1 MTENDIRY
9 AIREAVAKAGT
20 QGALARKTGVPQST
34 ISDYLNG
41 RYAIGNMNLSTLFKL
56 FPELSVDFFGD
67 IESEPRSLMEKQL
80 LKLFSGRT
88 FRSSV
93 RRARGDHDDRGGVR
107 KIFARKEMLNS
118 P

>member
-80 LKLFSGRT
+80 LKLFANLSAEEQLEAITMIART
-88 FRSSV
+88 
-93 RRARGDHDDRGGVR
+93 RRVTRLVVMVTPG
-107 KIFARKEMLNS
+107 

>member
-41 RYAIGNMNLSTLFKL
+41 RYAIGNMNVSTLCKL
-56 FPELSVDFFGD
+56 FPDFSADFFGD
-67 IESEPRSLMEKQL
+67 SEPETRSLTQRQM
-80 LKLFSGRT
+80 LKLFSALTMEEQLEAITMIAAAFGK
-88 FRSSV
+88 SS
-93 RRARGDHDDRGGVR
+93 RE
-107 KIFARKEMLNS
+107 KKC
-118 P
+118 

>member
-56 FPELSVDFFGD
+56 FPDLSADFFGD
-67 IESEPRSLMEKQL
+67 SEPETRSLTQRQM
-80 LKLFSGRT
+80 LKLFSALTMEEQLEAITMIAAAFGK
-88 FRSSV
+88 SS
-93 RRARGDHDDRGGVR
+93 RE
-107 KIFARKEMLNS
+107 KKC
-118 P
+118 

>member
-41 RYAIGNMNLSTLFKL
+41 RYAIGNMNLSTLCKL
-56 FPELSVDFFGD
+56 FPDLSVDFFGD
-67 IESEPRSLMEKQL
+67 VEPETRSLTQKQM
-80 LKLFSGRT
+80 LKLFSALT
-88 FRSSV
+88 M
-93 RRARGDHDDRGGVR
+93 
-107 KIFARKEMLNS
+107 EEQL
-118 P
+118 

>member
-41 RYAIGNMNLSTLFKL
+41 NMNLSTLFKL

-80 LKLFSGRT
+80 LKLFANLSAEEQLEAITMIAAAFGK
-88 FRSSV
+88 SS
-93 RRARGDHDDRGGVR
+93 RE
-107 KIFARKEMLNS
+107 KKC
-118 P
+118 

>member
-41 RYAIGNMNLSTLFKL
+41 RYAIGNMNVST
-56 FPELSVDFFGD
+56 
-67 IESEPRSLMEKQL
+67 I
-80 LKLFSGRT
+80 
-88 FRSSV
+88 
-93 RRARGDHDDRGGVR
+93 
-107 KIFARKEMLNS
+107 
-118 P
+118 

>member
-80 LKLFSGRT
+80 LKAEEQLEAITMIAAAFGK
-88 FRSSV
+88 SS
-93 RRARGDHDDRGGVR
+93 RE
-107 KIFARKEMLNS
+107 KKC
-118 P
+118 

>member
-56 FPELSVDFFGD
+56 FPELAVDFFGD

-80 LKLFSGRT
+80 LKLFANLSAEEQLEAITMIAAAFGN
-88 FRSSV
+88 SS
-93 RRARGDHDDRGGVR
+93 RE
-107 KIFARKEMLNS
+107 KKC
-118 P
+118 